1 MPGPTP
7 PTEPKVPAAR
17 LSDVRMLALDTSTS
31 AITAAVHDGD
41 RVLASGAVLDPRR
54 HTEHLA
60 PLVER
65 VLSEAGVTPTDLTDI
80 AVGTGPGPFTGLRVG
95 LVTARVLGWSTG
107 ASVHGVC
114 SLDVLARQAA
124 AAGATGD
131 LLVATDARRKEVYVA
146 RYAIGSAVERV
157 TDPAVERPADLPA
170 ELRALPTIGRGP
182 VLYPELLP
190 NAFAEVLDVDAAVL
204 ARVAVDRLAAGTAM
218 PVDALY
224 LRRPDAL
231 TTAERAAR

>member
-1 MPGPTP
+1 
-7 PTEPKVPAAR
+7 
-17 LSDVRMLALDTSTS
+17 MLALDTSTS
-31 AITAAVHDGD
+31 AITAAVHDGE
-41 RVLASGAVLDPRR
+41 RVVSSGAVLDPRR

-65 VLSEAGVTPTDLTDI
+65 VLAEAGVAPTELTDI

-95 LVTARVLGWSTG
+95 LVTGRVLGWSTG
-107 ASVHGVC
+107 AAVHGVC

-124 AAGATGD
+124 DAGATGD
-131 LLVATDARRKEVYVA
+131 LLVATDARRKEVYFA
-146 RYAIGSAVERV
+146 HYTLGERV
-157 TDPAVERPADLPA
+157 DRLTDPAVERPADVPE
-170 ELRALPTIGRGP
+170 ELRALPTVGRGP

-190 NAFAEVLDVDAAVL
+190 NAFAGLLDVDAAVL
-204 ARVAVDRLAAGTAM
+204 AQVALDRLAAGETM

-231 TTAERAAR
+231 TTAERASR

>member
-1 MPGPTP
+1 
-7 PTEPKVPAAR
+7 
-17 LSDVRMLALDTSTS
+17 MLALDTSTS
-31 AITAAVHDGD
+31 AITAAVHDGE

-65 VLSEAGVTPTDLTDI
+65 VLAQAGVAATDLTDI

-95 LVTARVLGWSTG
+95 LVTGRVLGWSTG
-107 ASVHGVC
+107 AAVHGVC

-124 AAGATGD
+124 DAGATGD
-131 LLVATDARRKEVYVA
+131 LLVATDARRKEVYLA
-146 RYAIGSAVERV
+146 RYSLGERVERV
-157 TDPAVERPADLPA
+157 TDPAVERPGDLP
-170 ELRALPTIGRGP
+170 EGLRSLRTVGRGP

-190 NAFAEVLDVDAAVL
+190 NAFADVLDVDAAVL
-204 ARVAVDRLAAGTAM
+204 AQVAVERVAAGEPM
-218 PVDALY
+218 PVEALY

-231 TTAERAAR
+231 TTAERAGR

>member
-1 MPGPTP
+1 
-7 PTEPKVPAAR
+7 
-17 LSDVRMLALDTSTS
+17 MLALDTSTS
-31 AITAAVHDGD
+31 AITAAVADGD
-41 RVLASGAVLDPRR
+41 RVLSSGAVLDPRR

-65 VLSEAGVTPTDLTDI
+65 VLADAGLAPTDLTDI

-95 LVTARVLGWSTG
+95 LVTGRVLGWSTG
-107 ASVHGVC
+107 ATVHGVC

-124 AAGATGD
+124 DAGATGD
-131 LLVATDARRKEVYVA
+131 LLVATDARRKEVYFAHYSVGD
-146 RYAIGSAVERV
+146 RVERL
-157 TDPAVERPADLPA
+157 TGPAVERPADVP
-170 ELRALPTIGRGP
+170 ETLRALPTVGRGP

-190 NAFAEVLDVDAAVL
+190 NAFADVLDVDAAVL
-204 ARVAVDRLAAGTAM
+204 ARVAADRIAAGEQM
-218 PVDALY
+218 PFEALY

>member
-1 MPGPTP
+1 
-7 PTEPKVPAAR
+7 
-17 LSDVRMLALDTSTS
+17 MLALDTSTS

-65 VLSEAGVTPTDLTDI
+65 VLAEAGLAPTDLTDI

-95 LVTARVLGWSTG
+95 LVTGRVLGWSTG
-107 ASVHGVC
+107 AAVHGVC
-114 SLDVLARQAA
+114 SLDVLARQASN
-124 AAGATGD
+124 AGATGD
-131 LLVATDARRKEVYVA
+131 LLVATDARRKEVYFAQFAVGG
-146 RYAIGSAVERV
+146 RVERV
-157 TDPAVERPADLPA
+157 TDPAVERPADVPDA
-170 ELRALPTIGRGP
+170 LRVLPTVGRGP

-190 NAFAEVLDVDAAVL
+190 NAFADVLDVDAAVL
-204 ARVAVDRLAAGTAM
+204 ALVAAERIAAGEEM
-218 PVDALY
+218 PVEALY